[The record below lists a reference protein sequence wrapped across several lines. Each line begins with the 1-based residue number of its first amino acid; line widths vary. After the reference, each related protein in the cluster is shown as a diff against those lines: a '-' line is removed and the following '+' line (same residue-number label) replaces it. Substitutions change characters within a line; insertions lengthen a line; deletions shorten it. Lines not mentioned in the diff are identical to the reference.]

1 MKRTDMQI
9 AEDMLRHRHERLTIA
24 EIAAA
29 TGSSTGTVSCLFG
42 RARTAGIESSNAVNV
57 GVDTWEFIPV
67 TLADIKRRSRE
78 LPVNRHW
85 ADVECRVKLG

>member
-1 MKRTDMQI
+1 MQTVD
-9 AEDMLRHRHERLTIA
+9 DMLHHRHDGLTTA

-29 TGSSTGTVSCLFG
+29 TGSSTGTVSCLLG
-42 RARTAGIESSNAVNV
+42 RARTAWIESRTAVNV